1 MKSIIT
7 DADFS
12 FQKYQYNGK
21 KNPSKLDKTQYIGQI
36 FDDFYALRNEG
47 KYNEILDVETDVAP
61 KVQMKKLYDLRE
73 AAYIKKWENKIKKE
87 KDKILYEKFL
97 SDSAKKKAAISEGD
111 PERDTKKARYEDD
124 IDMKSL
130 TSCAEIAFH
139 FFHLDG
145 SDKEESVFKE
155 EIIQGEV
162 RCQRRRSGP
171 SMQILQ
177 SGIQSFID

>member
-7 DADFS
+7 DADFL

-73 AAYIKKWENKIKKE
+73 AAYIKK
-87 KDKILYEKFL
+87 
-97 SDSAKKKAAISEGD
+97 
-111 PERDTKKARYEDD
+111 
-124 IDMKSL
+124 
-130 TSCAEIAFH
+130 
-139 FFHLDG
+139 
-145 SDKEESVFKE
+145 
-155 EIIQGEV
+155 
-162 RCQRRRSGP
+162 
-171 SMQILQ
+171 
-177 SGIQSFID
+177 